1 MTTRADMTTTA
12 PALARAYFRHA
23 LAAGLLLMLAGCSIL
38 SDKPKSTSTIYAPD
52 PHVQA
57 DPAWP
62 KVEWQLVLAPPTS
75 PRIFDSLRMAVRP
88 TPGELQVYRGAQWA
102 RPPSD
107 MLQDTLLRT
116 LEDSGRITA
125 VARQGSGMAADYKL
139 LLDIRRFESD
149 YTHGNGSQGNGTPAA
164 TIEVSAKLIHVASQ
178 RIAAARVFHQATPA
192 ASTSVADVSN
202 AFERSLATLGHDLA
216 GWTLASGQAH
226 NAALPRS

>member
-1 MTTRADMTTTA
+1 MTMRADMTTTA
-12 PALARAYFRHA
+12 SALARTCFRRA

-38 SDKPKSTSTIYAPD
+38 SDKPRSTSTIYAPD
-52 PHVQA
+52 PQVQA

-62 KVEWQLVLAPPTS
+62 KVQWQLVLAPPTS

-149 YTHGNGSQGNGTPAA
+149 YTHGNGTPAA
-164 TIEVSAKLIHVASQ
+164 TIEVSAKLVHVASQ
-178 RIAAARVFHQATPA
+178 RIAAAKVFHQATPA

-202 AFERSLATLGHDLA
+202 AFERSLAMLGHDLA
-216 GWTLASGQAH
+216 GWTLTSGQAH
-226 NAALPRS
+226 NATLPRS

>member
-1 MTTRADMTTTA
+1 MIPRADMTTTA
-12 PALARAYFRHA
+12 SAFARTLRHA
-23 LAAGLLLMLAGCSIL
+23 AAAGLLLALAGCSIL

-52 PHVQA
+52 PQVQA

-149 YTHGNGSQGNGTPAA
+149 YTHGTQDNGMPAA

-216 GWTLASGQAH
+216 GWTLTSGQAH

>member
-1 MTTRADMTTTA
+1 MITRADMTTTA
-12 PALARAYFRHA
+12 SAFARTLRHA
-23 LAAGLLLMLAGCSIL
+23 AAAGLLLALAGCSIL

-52 PHVQA
+52 PQVQA

-149 YTHGNGSQGNGTPAA
+149 YTHRTQDNGTPAA

-216 GWTLASGQAH
+216 GWTLTSGQAH

>member
-1 MTTRADMTTTA
+1 MITRADMTTTA
-12 PALARAYFRHA
+12 SAFARTLRHA
-23 LAAGLLLMLAGCSIL
+23 AAAGLLLALAGCSIL

-52 PHVQA
+52 PQVQA

-75 PRIFDSLRMAVRP
+75 PRIFDSLRIAVRP

-149 YTHGNGSQGNGTPAA
+149 YTQGNGAQENGPPAA
-164 TIEVSAKLIHVASQ
+164 TIEISAKLIHVASQ
-178 RIAAARVFHQATPA
+178 RIAAAKVFHQATPA
-192 ASTSVADVSN
+192 ASTAVADVTN
-202 AFERSLATLGHDLA
+202 AFERALAALGHDLA

>member
-1 MTTRADMTTTA
+1 
-12 PALARAYFRHA
+12 
-23 LAAGLLLMLAGCSIL
+23 MLAGCSIL
-38 SDKPKSTSTIYAPD
+38 SDKPRSTSTIYAPD
-52 PHVQA
+52 PQVQA

-62 KVEWQLVLAPPTS
+62 KVQWQLVLAPPTS

-125 VARQGSGMAADYKL
+125 VARQGSGMAADYRL

-149 YTHGNGSQGNGTPAA
+149 YTHGNGTPAA
-164 TIEVSAKLIHVASQ
+164 TIEVSAKLVHVASQ

-202 AFERSLATLGHDLA
+202 AFERSLAMLGHDLA
-216 GWTLASGQAH
+216 GWTLTSGQAH
-226 NAALPRS
+226 NATLPRS